1 MVIREVLDG
10 TVGRWDE
17 CDEQR
22 QRGIKAMLSC
32 ECSESFIETE
42 IDFVFFV
49 F

>member
-1 MVIREVLDG
+1 MIREVLAG
-10 TVGRWDE
+10 TVGRWNE

-32 ECSESFIETE
+32 GCLESFIETE
-42 IDFVFFV
+42 IDLVFFV